1 MQLPNITLKVGMSLD
16 AKLAT
21 SCGESKWITSELA
34 RADARELRK
43 NHAGILVG
51 SGTVIADDPGLLVNQ
66 ESSYNP
72 IRIILDTNLVTP
84 LTAKVV
90 TDNKVQSIIFVSNNV
105 SAAKI
110 ALFAQ
115 FALVKIIQIDA
126 PQLELSKILPKLFK
140 LGITSIL
147 VEGGPRI
154 LSSFMQQCL
163 YNQLVMYVN
172 PQLIG
177 GGDRYGLASGL
188 NVLHLADSLKL
199 TIKELQLIGGDIKII
214 ALAAK

>member
-1 MQLPNITLKVGMSLD
+1 
-16 AKLAT
+16 
-21 SCGESKWITSELA
+21 
-34 RADARELRK
+34 
-43 NHAGILVG
+43 
-51 SGTVIADDPGLLVNQ
+51 
-66 ESSYNP
+66 
-72 IRIILDTNLVTP
+72 
-84 LTAKVV
+84 V